1 MHQLFLQ
8 FLLNQI
14 YKLTDYLILLFL
26 FLHCFYFCI
35 KKLQFSSTYIL
46 LDSFTFS
53 ILACLLTGYCGLF
66 VAMHLFASSG
76 HNDEND
82 VSNDVDVVEDDDNDG
97 EGDNVVDGDVDDN
110 GDGDNNGDGKNH
122 DDDEVPFCER
132 PQWHLFR

>member
-66 VAMHLFASSG
+66 VVMHLFASSG
-76 HNDEND
+76 HNEEND
-82 VSNDVDVVEDDDNDG
+82 VSDDVDVCEEDEDDG
-97 EGDNVVDGDVDDN
+97 EGDNDVDG
-110 GDGDNNGDGKNH
+110 
-122 DDDEVPFCER
+122 
-132 PQWHLFR
+132 